1 MFDISMYAYLLAVSA
16 IYLII
21 LGVVNLKKSSE

>member
-1 MFDISMYAYLLAVSA
+1 MFDISMYACLLAVSA

-21 LGVVNLKKSSE
+21 LGIANLKKSSE